1 MALPA
6 LADEHRAAAP
16 LLLCAGACCRVRVL
30 RRAAIDRYPLYIR
43 RASKQQ
49 ARSSGVRIMMK
60 QTERHAGTD
69 RQTDTRQLHR
79 PWT

>member
-16 LLLCAGACCRVRVL
+16 LLLCAGACCRARVL

-43 RASKQQ
+43 RAPPPPQQQ
-49 ARSSGVRIMMK
+49 ARSSGVRVMMK

-69 RQTDTRQLHR
+69 RQTDTR
-79 PWT
+79 

>member
-43 RASKQQ
+43 RAPPHLNSKP
-49 ARSSGVRIMMK
+49 AVAACES
-60 QTERHAGTD
+60 
-69 RQTDTRQLHR
+69 
-79 PWT
+79 